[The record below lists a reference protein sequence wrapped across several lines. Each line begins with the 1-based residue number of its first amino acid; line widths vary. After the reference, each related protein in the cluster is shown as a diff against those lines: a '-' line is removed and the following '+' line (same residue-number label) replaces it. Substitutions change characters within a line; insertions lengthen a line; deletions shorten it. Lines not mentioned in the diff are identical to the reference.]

1 MNLLFS
7 AFITLLLILIN
18 GCFSLSEMA
27 LLYARRTMLQQE
39 AEEGSNKA
47 KKALELAL
55 NNDRLLATIQVGI
68 TLVGFSAAAVAASSF
83 AVPIADWMIGF
94 DIDWLSAIAR
104 GFSLVITTVIVTY
117 VSLIIG
123 ELVPKRLALS
133 NAENMAKAV
142 AGPISVFQH
151 IASPVVSFLALST
164 NLVSRAFGIKDSVD
178 RQAVS
183 EEEIKHLVTEQ
194 DSLLD
199 EEKRM
204 IHEIFE
210 LGDMVAREVM
220 TPRVDMIVIED
231 DATISQTINRM
242 RGTGL
247 SRLPVFRESL
257 DRVVGIVVLKDLLA
271 PLIDDR
277 GDEPITAYLREAFF
291 VPETKDILPLLGEMQ
306 TAHHQIAIVVDEYGG
321 TAGIITVE
329 DIVEEIV
336 GDITDEF
343 DPESKYQAQVSENE
357 WLIDGR
363 LPADDAIELGFPV
376 EDAEDYET
384 IAGWLLDTIDTIPL
398 VGDSFDIGGFTF
410 KVQSMRRHRISM
422 LLVTRHAGDEL
433 DSNGGEEE

>member
-1 MNLLFS
+1 MDLLLS
-7 AFITLLLILIN
+7 AFLTLLLIAIN
-18 GCFSLSEMA
+18 GCFALSEMA
-27 LLYARRTMLQQE
+27 LIYARRTMLQQE
-39 AEEGSNKA
+39 AEEGSKKA

-55 NNDRLLATIQVGI
+55 NSDRLLATIQMGI
-68 TLVGFSAAAVAASSF
+68 TLVGFGAAAIAASSF
-83 AVPIADWMIGF
+83 AAPIASWMIGF
-94 DIDWLSAIAR
+94 GIDWLSAIAP
-104 GFSLVITTVIVTY
+104 GCSLVITTVLVTY
-117 VSLIIG
+117 VTLIIG

-133 NAENMAKAV
+133 NAERVAKAV
-142 AGPISVFQH
+142 SAPITVFQR

-164 NLVSRAFGIKDSVD
+164 NVVSRIFGIKESMD

-204 IHEIFE
+204 IHEIFD

-220 TPRVDMIVIED
+220 TPRVDMIFIEEE
-231 DATISQTINRM
+231 ATINQTISRM

-247 SRLPVFRESL
+247 SRLPVFHESL
-257 DRVVGIVVLKDLLA
+257 DRIAGIVVLKDLLA

-277 GDEPITAYLREAFF
+277 GDEPITAYLREVLF

-306 TAHHQIAIVVDEYGG
+306 TAHSQIAIVVDEYGG

-329 DIVEEIV
+329 DIIEEIV
-336 GDITDEF
+336 GEITDEF
-343 DPESKYQAQVSENE
+343 DPENKYQAQLSENE

-363 LPADDAIELGFPV
+363 LSTDDAIELGFPV

-384 IAGWLLDTIDTIPL
+384 IAGWLLDTIDTIPSI
-398 VGDSFDIGGFTF
+398 GDSFEIGGFTF

-422 LLVTRHAGDEL
+422 LRVTRHAEEVLDEGHA
-433 DSNGGEEE
+433 D